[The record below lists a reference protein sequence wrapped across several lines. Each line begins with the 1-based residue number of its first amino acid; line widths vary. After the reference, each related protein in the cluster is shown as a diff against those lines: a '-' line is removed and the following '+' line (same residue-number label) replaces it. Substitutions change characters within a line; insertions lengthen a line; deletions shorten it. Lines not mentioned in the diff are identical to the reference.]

1 MRDWR
6 ANAAR
11 AGWAMVGAG
20 IALEVVAVAALLAPS
35 GTPLA
40 IAALLLAAVL
50 IVASVPLCRMAR

>member
-11 AGWAMVGAG
+11 AGRAMVGAG
-20 IALEVVAVAALLAPS
+20 IALEVAAVVALLVPS

-40 IAALLLAAVL
+40 ITALLLAAVL
-50 IVASVPLCRMAR
+50 IVESVPLYRMAR